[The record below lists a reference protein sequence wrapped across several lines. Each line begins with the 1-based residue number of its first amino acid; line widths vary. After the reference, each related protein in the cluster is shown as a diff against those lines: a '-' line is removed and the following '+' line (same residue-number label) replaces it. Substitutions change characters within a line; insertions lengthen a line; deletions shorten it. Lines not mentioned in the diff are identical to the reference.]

1 MTGLII
7 AFKALDAHR
16 LRSVLAILGIFL
28 GTLVLTAITH
38 IGSSMLLQ
46 ADEETQKLGPN
57 LVQVRAGRVRFARA
71 NTNANASASSGTAS
85 SSSAGSST
93 GTGSS
98 SGTSSKTST
107 VSSSSGGS
115 ITTITLDDAE
125 AVAKGIAQVERL
137 TSYIAGAR
145 GIRAGAVKSTCQ
157 LLGVQ
162 SDYNDVRSLELFDG
176 RFISRADDQNLAL
189 SAVLGYSIAERLF
202 GAAALAN
209 NQIVGQVVFFND
221 ARVEVVGIIKEK
233 GSDLGGTSFDEQVFV
248 PLRSYMRRLT
258 NTDRIS
264 GFYMNLYP
272 GSDTAQVKDTITRL
286 LRERH
291 KIGAGVRD
299 DFSVSSSEDAAK
311 LRNDTLEL
319 IRSLGVLS
327 AGISFTVGG
336 LGIFSIMILLVRSR
350 KVEIGI
356 RRAVGA
362 SRKVII
368 RQFLMEAGLMSGVGG
383 ILGVTLALVLVSLVY
398 KLTDMPFVYEPFF
411 CILAAAASVLVGI
424 VAGAWPAWQASK
436 VEVLAA
442 LKSWG

>member
-16 LRSVLAILGIFL
+16 LRSILAILGIFL

-57 LVQVRAGRVRFARA
+57 LVQVRAGRVRFART
-71 NTNANASASSGTAS
+71 NTNTNASASAS
-85 SSSAGSST
+85 A
-93 GTGSS
+93 
-98 SGTSSKTST
+98 GTSSNTST
-107 VSSSSGGS
+107 SASAKTVTGSGSSGGS

-125 AVAKGIAQVERL
+125 AVAKGVAQIERL

-162 SDYNDVRSLELFDG
+162 SNYNDVRSLELFDG
-176 RFISRADDQNLAL
+176 RFISRVDDQNLAL
-189 SAVLGYSIAERLF
+189 TAVLGYSIAERLF
-202 GAAALAN
+202 GAAALVS

-233 GSDLGGTSFDEQVFV
+233 GSDLGGTSFDEQVYV

-264 GFYMNLYP
+264 GFYLNLYP
-272 GSDTAQVKDTITRL
+272 SSDTGQVKQIITRL

-291 KIGAGVRD
+291 KIGTGVRD
-299 DFSVSSSEDAAK
+299 DFSVYSSEDAAK

-398 KLTDMPFVYEPFF
+398 NFAAMPFVYEPFF
-411 CILAAAASVLVGI
+411 CILAATASVLVGV